1 MACKHGKRL
10 RDCKICDPERYA
22 AVQAYQKAYREANR
36 DEKLA
41 YVKAYREANREAI
54 SAQKRE
60 YYKANREAISARKKA
75 WHEANRD
82 VVRARNKAY
91 REANRDRLH
100 AVAKAYRRRPE
111 VAIAKYKKGAQS
123 RGHCWDLT
131 DAQAAWLM
139 QQPCAYCGEAGGG
152 IDRAK
157 NEYGYT
163 VLNSVPCCTTCNFTK
178 LKATVKAF
186 IVAVNAVARYCPD
199 YPRFK
204 RRWESIRKKLTR
216 LGESNAFVPV
226 HLYRVPRNPG
236 KTPDVRRVPA
246 PAMVLVWGAT
256 RSYSRCPCLVPVR
269 EIWKAERRYDGARP
283 MNCENCGLPPG
294 ATHDPGRTFEIT
306 KRALNAFHR
315 DRKATVW
322 ACSDECAIQALG
334 VAKYGSATH
343 RWPITLAQFRATRP
357 LEPNKP
363 VRRRV
368 SKVCSGKGKRP
379 HSRRQVGR
387 LAR

>member
-216 LGESNAFVPV
+216 LGEKQCLCSSTSVPSATQ
-226 HLYRVPRNPG
+226 PR
-236 KTPDVRRVPA
+236 KDSRRSQSPS
-246 PAMVLVWGAT
+246 T
-256 RSYSRCPCLVPVR
+256 RN
-269 EIWKAERRYDGARP
+269 GARVGG
-283 MNCENCGLPPG
+283 NSKLLPVPLLGSGPG
-294 ATHDPGRTFEIT
+294 NLES
-306 KRALNAFHR
+306 RA
-315 DRKATVW
+315 
-322 ACSDECAIQALG
+322 AL
-334 VAKYGSATH
+334 
-343 RWPITLAQFRATRP
+343 
-357 LEPNKP
+357 
-363 VRRRV
+363 
-368 SKVCSGKGKRP
+368 
-379 HSRRQVGR
+379 
-387 LAR
+387 